1 LHIAKRRDCYFARA
15 CGGSRG
21 GFNGFNGF
29 DEETKIEALFKACS
43 LFEEIMTK
51 PVKKKLEFV
60 PVNSMAEPCEC
71 CTRNARRRGV
81 RVEDVFGTFYYC
93 DACITKL
100 AKAKAS

>member
-1 LHIAKRRDCYFARA
+1 
-15 CGGSRG
+15 
-21 GFNGFNGF
+21 
-29 DEETKIEALFKACS
+29 
-43 LFEEIMTK
+43 MTK

-60 PVNSMAEPCEC
+60 PVNSMAEPCAC

-81 RVEDVFGTFYYC
+81 RVEDDFGAFYYC